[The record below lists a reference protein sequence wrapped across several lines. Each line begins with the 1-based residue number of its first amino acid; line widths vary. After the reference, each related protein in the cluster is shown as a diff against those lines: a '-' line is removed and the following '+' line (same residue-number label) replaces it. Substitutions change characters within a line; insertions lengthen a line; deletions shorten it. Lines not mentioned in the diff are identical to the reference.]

1 MKIVY
6 CIAGTYNSGGMERVL
21 ANKANYLVSHG
32 YEVVIITTDQREK
45 QSFFELDQRINCCD
59 LRINYEENNGKSFLN
74 KLANYPFKQWKHRK
88 RLTACLKQLKADIV
102 VSMFC
107 NDASFLWKIDD
118 GSKKVLEIHFS
129 RYKRLQ
135 YGRKG
140 VWKIADRWRSRM
152 DERTVRKYDRFVVL
166 TAEDKAYW
174 GNLSNMIVIP
184 NALSHCA
191 QPAWTLDIIGD
202 GEWTDRLQR
211 QIKRK
216 RLNHCVFLKPPT
228 GQIEEEYRQ
237 ASLLVLS
244 SRYEGLPMVL
254 LEAQSFGLP
263 IVSFA
268 CKCGPGD
275 VITDGKN
282 GFLVSV
288 GNLPMLA
295 DRIMRLMEDEGLRK
309 RMGMNAYHNSK
320 TFSEERIM
328 QCWIDMFDKLVS
340 QR

>member
-1 MKIVY
+1 MYKRQ
-6 CIAGTYNSGGMERVL
+6 AL
-21 ANKANYLVSHG
+21 SHS
-32 YEVVIITTDQREK
+32 TT
-45 QSFFELDQRINCCD
+45 ELH
-59 LRINYEENNGKSFLN
+59 LS
-74 KLANYPFKQWKHRK
+74 P
-88 RLTACLKQLKADIV
+88 LTAR
-102 VSMFC
+102 
-107 NDASFLWKIDD
+107 
-118 GSKKVLEIHFS
+118 KVIAIGRYGYQKGFDYLIEAWEI
-129 RYKRLQ
+129 
-135 YGRKG
+135 
-140 VWKIADRWRSRM
+140 I
-152 DERTVRKYDRFVVL
+152 
-166 TAEDKAYW
+166 
-174 GNLSNMIVIP
+174 
-184 NALSHCA
+184 HCA